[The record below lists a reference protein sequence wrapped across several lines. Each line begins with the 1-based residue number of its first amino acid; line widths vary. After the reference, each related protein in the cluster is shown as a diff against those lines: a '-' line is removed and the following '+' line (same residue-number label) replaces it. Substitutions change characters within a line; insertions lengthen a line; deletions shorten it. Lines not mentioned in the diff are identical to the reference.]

1 MEEVLELTKD
11 YWDEENTKNS
21 HFGKVF
27 LNEFA
32 YLIFKKHIV

>member
-11 YWDEENTKNS
+11 YWNE
-21 HFGKVF
+21 VF